1 MAAQR
6 SLVDPTVLSLGLK
19 SGRDLTRRISDSP
32 WAGLDRKPVVSEAQA
47 GPPRSAPGGSAIA
60 GSGADFVHDR
70 GALSADDRAS
80 QPDRGEQ
87 RRASPMSARDASDIA
102 VWWRCASRDS
112 RSRQKLQVC
121 SQLLPLQSQQ
131 HCTHSP
137 AVQSVTQPEHVSA
150 PQLAPPPPAQSA
162 ASVPSG
168 HQPRPSGSS
177 HSPCEQEQRKRSRI
191 NVVSR
196 CHRRINGFGQLGR
209 GVRAFAST
217 PVEAPFHSPRPSR
230 CKVVVMT
237 TLVARR
243 AARVPQD
250 ARRSSRA
257 KRPSRP

>member
-1 MAAQR
+1 
-6 SLVDPTVLSLGLK
+6 
-19 SGRDLTRRISDSP
+19 
-32 WAGLDRKPVVSEAQA
+32 
-47 GPPRSAPGGSAIA
+47 
-60 GSGADFVHDR
+60 
-70 GALSADDRAS
+70 
-80 QPDRGEQ
+80 
-87 RRASPMSARDASDIA
+87 MSARDASDIA

-150 PQLAPPPPAQSA
+150 LQLAPPPPAQSA

-191 NVVSR
+191 NVVGLARSSRDTMMQEVRHSSAASRPAIARGSLALRQSDAARSKTRRVVLAAAEPEGSR
-196 CHRRINGFGQLGR
+196 CHRRINGCGQLGR

-243 AARVPQD
+243 AASVLQG